1 MRQADPLKTLQTIS
15 VIKVLLTLTEL
26 KTSLIDEKSSG

>member
-1 MRQADPLKTLQTIS
+1 MRQTDALKTLQTIS